1 VLPGGQGCVQLVGQ
15 VAAGYVAAGVKPLT
29 IVVPMALC
37 KHVAGQEELF
47 NGMVD
52 VVIGEIDP
60 PARGADWKT
69 AVRQRVL
76 SARRVLL
83 RHRGP

>member
-1 VLPGGQGCVQLVGQ
+1 
-15 VAAGYVAAGVKPLT
+15 
-29 IVVPMALC
+29 
-37 KHVAGQEELF
+37 VAGQEELF